1 MQRRT
6 ALLLIAAA
14 AGAAAAHPGTSNGL
28 GDFLTIATGRV
39 YNSLGAGVWGCVD
52 AHLPPGSPLRLDAAG
67 RGAGEPPPT
76 WVARAMRE
84 DPAVV
89 ELTECLLDARLL
101 DGAMLTSFAGHL
113 AAAAVAGAGVSEDE
127 PLGLLRKLL
136 SASGGRGLDYT
147 RDRSL
152 LAPLPPPPQSPQ
164 PPRAASLAGGSAP
177 VFCTLPHASAHPG
190 GEDPLMDWQRSMTES
205 ADSFTLL
212 HAALSHDK
220 DVLRHRSVQD
230 LL

>member
-1 MQRRT
+1 MRRHT
-6 ALLLIAAA
+6 ALLITAAA
-14 AGAAAAHPGTSNGL
+14 ATAAAATSNGL
-28 GDFLTIATGRV
+28 GDFLTIATGRA
-39 YNSLGAGVWGCVD
+39 YHSLGAGVWACVD

-76 WVARAMRE
+76 WVARALRE

-101 DGAMLTSFAGHL
+101 DGAMLTSYAGHL

-152 LAPLPPPPQSPQ
+152 LAPLPPPPQSLQP
-164 PPRAASLAGGSAP
+164 PPRAASLAGGPAP
-177 VFCTLPHASAHPG
+177 VFCMPPHASAHPG